1 MNMSTTK
8 SYFAAALAMLLGVC
22 ACTINGNAP
31 TGQLQTDAKEVKLGD
46 AKSVRVEIKMGAGEL
61 KVVGGAKDLLD
72 GQFTYNVA
80 VWKPQVEYA
89 VHGSEGLLTIQQPG
103 HVGSMGNARYEW
115 DLRLNEKVPMSMSVE
130 LGAGRA
136 ELTLGKLSLNKLDLR
151 MGAGETIVDLTGDWK
166 NDLAAEI
173 RGGVGRATVR
183 LPRDVGVRVTAA
195 GGIGA
200 INAHDLR
207 KEGGAYVNDAYGK
220 SPVTLRVDV
229 EGGVGEINLE
239 LGEAPGVV

>member
-1 MNMSTTK
+1 
-8 SYFAAALAMLLGVC
+8 
-22 ACTINGNAP
+22 
-31 TGQLQTDAKEVKLGD
+31 
-46 AKSVRVEIKMGAGEL
+46 
-61 KVVGGAKDLLD
+61 
-72 GQFTYNVA
+72 
-80 VWKPQVEYA
+80 
-89 VHGSEGLLTIQQPG
+89 
-103 HVGSMGNARYEW
+103 
-115 DLRLNEKVPMSMSVE
+115 MSVE

-207 KEGGAYVNDAYGK
+207 KEGDAYVNDAYRK